1 MYNVVVNKLGEIESL
16 NYEKIKKEIVPENF
30 VRIKVSASGINFAD
44 LLIIKGKYQE
54 RPKRPFSPGLEVSG
68 EIIEVGSKAK
78 TRRKGDKVMSIM
90 KFGGYKQEVIV
101 PEENTY
107 LIPKKMPLNI
117 AGGFPVVYG
126 TAYSALVTKAQI
138 KKNETC
144 LILGAT
150 GGVGIAAI
158 EVAKAYGAKVVACGG
173 DDKKLLKCK
182 EVGADFVIN
191 YKKNIL
197 RTALRKYDINEIDV
211 VIDMIGGQYC
221 LDAVKAIRW
230 EGRIVIVG
238 FASGQIPEV
247 PVNRLLLKNAD
258 VKGLYWGEF
267 AYRYPKLIE
276 KDFIRLGKLYDD
288 GLLKPFNFK
297 EFFLKDFKE
306 ALNFLKS
313 RKNIGKIVLL
323 SGY

>member
-1 MYNVVVNKLGEIESL
+1 MYNVVVNKLGDIESL

-107 LIPKKMPLNI
+107 LIPEKMPLNI
-117 AGGFPVVYG
+117 AGGFPVIYG
-126 TAYSALVTKAQI
+126 TAYSALVTKAKI
-138 KKNETC
+138 RKNETC

-158 EVAKAYGAKVVACGG
+158 EIAKAYGAKVVACGG

-191 YKKNIL
+191 YKKDIL

-267 AYRYPKLIE
+267 AYRHPKLIE